1 MSEKQSRCFIGILYP
16 DAENY
21 VCDDVLMRLHDAF
34 RDVAYIIHDMDVT
47 ENGELKK
54 PHIHWVGKR
63 DSPAPLSTIA
73 NALKIPANDIEFAK
87 NYRSSL
93 RYLVHLDN
101 KDKYQ
106 YSPEAVKANFPYV
119 DVLKDRVEA
128 MKAKMIYDYIHNNPC
143 TVDSLCAWCLENDL
157 WSEFRRNFALW
168 SNLLR
173 EVQYYE

>member
-21 VCDDVLMRLHDAF
+21 VCNDVLVRLHDAF
-34 RDVAYIIHDMDVT
+34 RDVAYIVHDMDVT

-87 NYRSSL
+87 NYRASL
-93 RYLVHLDN
+93 RYLVHMDN

-106 YSPEAVKANFPYV
+106 YAPDAVTANFPYV
-119 DVLKDRVEA
+119 DVLKDRVNQ
-128 MKAKMIYDYIHNNPC
+128 MNCKKIYDHIHEEYC
-143 TVDSLCAWCLENDL
+143 TMDSLAAWCFENDV
-157 WSEFRRNFALW
+157 WAQYRGNIALW
-168 SNLLR
+168 SLLLR
-173 EVQYYE
+173 EIQNND